1 MKEKELVAQLTPL
14 QYEVAELMI
23 SQLQLEVQPE
33 DIDPSDALFGK
44 GLGLDSI
51 DALELVLEIGERYGF
66 EFRAD
71 NEDNLQI
78 FASLT
83 SLCDHIAAMRTK

>member
-1 MKEKELVAQLTPL
+1 LVAQLTPL
-14 QYEVAELMI
+14 QHEVAELMI

-33 DIDPSDALFGK
+33 DIDPTDALFGE

-71 NEDNLQI
+71 NEDNLRI
-78 FASLT
+78 FASLA
-83 SLCDHIAAMRTK
+83 SLCNHITAMRTK